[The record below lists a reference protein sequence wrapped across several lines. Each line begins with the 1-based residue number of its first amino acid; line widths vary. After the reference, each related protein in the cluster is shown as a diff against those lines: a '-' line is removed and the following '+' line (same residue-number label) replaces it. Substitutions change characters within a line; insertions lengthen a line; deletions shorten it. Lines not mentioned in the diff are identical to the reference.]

1 MSDIPADLKYTSD
14 DEWVRVE
21 EDGTVT
27 VGITDYAQD
36 SLSDIV
42 YLELPDTDEEFEAG
56 DTFGVVESVKA
67 AADLIMPVGGTII
80 AMNEDLIDAPENI
93 NEDPYGDAW
102 MVKVKVDD
110 PSELDSLLD
119 AAAYQ
124 ASIDERA
131 G

>member
-1 MSDIPADLKYTSD
+1 MSDIPADLKYTTD

-27 VGITDYAQD
+27 IGITDYAQD

-80 AMNEDLIDAPENI
+80 AMNENLIDAPEDI

-102 MVKVKVDD
+102 MIKVKLDD
-110 PSELDSLLD
+110 PSELDNLLD
-119 AAAYQ
+119 ATAYQ